1 MDVRRKIRRLS
12 GVVLPLVLVAVAC
25 MSCGT
30 VTDDKQQVAE
40 ACSVLRTAD
49 SLRAQGVLIDDSI
62 ALARAVTALGSH
74 QRRHADDYVRACYYY
89 GCLLRKRNNYTA
101 AMQTFINAVHTETQ
115 RHDILGRV
123 YSNMGS
129 LCQKSSEFELAYQMY
144 EMCAEQFMAAKDTTM
159 YYFAFHAMAYE
170 LAEQKKKTETCSLLG
185 QIEQECTSTEVLTKI
200 WETKARMYMHS
211 EQYDSVIHCVN
222 ILHKNSYTYAVT
234 YVLKAQA
241 FWELGQNDSALYY
254 ARHVMQ
260 MPDASD
266 VDKYNMLYITSNYD
280 PSIDKQEVLKQT
292 SERADINNYNIKP
305 EKKQLAVAVMLLRQ
319 DMDRKPYF
327 VNHIYL
333 LLFLFFII
341 VVWLVAAI
349 IIRKKHAKSAK
360 DIEKQ
365 RLQLKEDQ
373 QVIIS
378 QYIRIKEK
386 TEILNSEYNK
396 HKNSIIQELERNINT
411 LMKSENWQKET
422 EWDDYDR
429 FCETANRHFFM
440 IADKLKAKKV
450 LSEKE
455 IRLCILVMTG
465 CFDNRQIARLICYAE
480 SGIRNYKQRIAKK
493 LGISSKDLRTYLF
506 SLAVGESISG
516 NWDENIHTPKNQ
528 IAGL

>member
-1 MDVRRKIRRLS
+1 MRRKIRRLS
-12 GVVLPLVLVAVAC
+12 YIVLPLVWVAVAC

-30 VTDDKQQVAE
+30 VADDKQQVME
-40 ACSVLRTAD
+40 ACAVLRTAD
-49 SLRAQGVLIDDSI
+49 SLRAQGVLMDDST
-62 ALARAVTALGSH
+62 ALARAVTALGRH
-74 QRRHADDYVRACYYY
+74 PRRYADDYVRACYYY
-89 GCLLRKRNNYTA
+89 GRIFRQRSNYTA
-101 AMQTFINAVHTETQ
+101 AMQTFINAIHTETT
-115 RHDILGRV
+115 RHDIKGRV
-123 YSNMGS
+123 YSNMGA
-129 LCQKSSEFELAYQMY
+129 LCQIAEDFEMSHKMY
-144 EMCAEQFMAAKDTTM
+144 SLSAEQFMAAQDTTA
-159 YYFAFHAMAYE
+159 YYYALNDMAFE
-170 LAEQKKKTETCSLLG
+170 LAEQKKKSETLAMLG
-185 QIEQECTSTEVLTKI
+185 NIETECTDADVLCLVAM
-200 WETKARMYMHS
+200 TKAVLYRNF
-211 EQYDSVIHCVN
+211 EQYDSAI
-222 ILHKNSYTYAVT
+222 YYAGRELLCRPNERMGLMV
-234 YVLKAQA
+234 KAQS
-241 FWELGQNDSALYY
+241 FSLLGMKDSAVFY
-254 ARHVMQ
+254 ARKVTEHSPSWSEQ
-260 MPDASD
+260 TNAYYILSNDDETLSKKEALKIASD
-266 VDKYNMLYITSNYD
+266 
-280 PSIDKQEVLKQT
+280 
-292 SERADINNYNIKP
+292 RADAQKML
-305 EKKQLAVAVMLLRQ
+305 ETQRSRLAQAVMLLQQ

-349 IIRKKHAKSAK
+349 IIRKKHAKSTK

-378 QYIRIKEK
+378 QNTRIKEK
-386 TEILNSEYNK
+386 TERLKNEYNE
-396 HKNSIIQELERNINT
+396 HINGIIQELERNINT

-429 FCETANRHFFM
+429 FCETANRRFFM

-506 SLAVGESISG
+506 SLVVGESISG
-516 NWDENIHTPKNQ
+516 NWDENIHTLKNK
-528 IAGL
+528 IADL

>member
-1 MDVRRKIRRLS
+1 MTIQEMKQRKKDS
-12 GVVLPLVLVAVAC
+12 VMLVL
-25 MSCGT
+25 
-30 VTDDKQQVAE
+30 
-40 ACSVLRTAD
+40 AD
-49 SLRAQGVLIDDSI
+49 IEHNTSDAYTLSLV
-62 ALARAVTALGSH
+62 
-74 QRRHADDYVRACYYY
+74 
-89 GCLLRKRNNYTA
+89 N
-101 AMQTFINAVHTETQ
+101 
-115 RHDILGRV
+115 
-123 YSNMGS
+123 
-129 LCQKSSEFELAYQMY
+129 
-144 EMCAEQFMAAKDTTM
+144 
-159 YYFAFHAMAYE
+159 
-170 LAEQKKKTETCSLLG
+170 
-185 QIEQECTSTEVLTKI
+185 LTK
-200 WETKARMYMHS
+200 ASLYRDLQ
-211 EQYDSVIHCVN
+211 QY
-222 ILHKNSYTYAVT
+222 
-234 YVLKAQA
+234 
-241 FWELGQNDSALYY
+241 DSALYY
-254 ARHVMQ
+254 AGRELELNPQEGTGLMVKAQSFSML
-260 MPDASD
+260 
-266 VDKYNMLYITSNYD
+266 NMKDSAVYYAKLA
-280 PSIDKQEVLKQT
+280 KEQT
-292 SERADINNYNIKP
+292 SSWDNLINIYYILAHDDNTIDEDTRQQYHADRADIQTLT
-305 EKKQLAVAVMLLRQ
+305 KQRQGRLAQAVMLLQQ

-349 IIRKKHAKSAK
+349 IIRKKHAKSTK

-373 QVIIS
+373 QIIIS
-378 QYIRIKEK
+378 QNRRIKEK
-386 TEILNSEYNK
+386 TEILNNEYNK

-493 LGISSKDLRTYLF
+493 LGTTSKDLRTYLF